1 MPLNLVLLKKMSI
14 KNGRKPRIRR
24 APEAAKEHILL
35 AAEKVLVEQGPLA
48 LKLAEV
54 AAAAEVANASV
65 LHHFGSIDGLHA
77 ALMQRMTEQLVA
89 NILAVALKDADR
101 EGKTA
106 AGVEAL
112 FDVFETRGAARLA
125 AWMELTGEAR
135 QLTNVRKA
143 VQVVVAQ
150 RASLGDL
157 NAKQAEDLVLFAVML
172 AMGAGLFGR
181 SLERL
186 VGREEGDMRAIAGA
200 ALRAFVDAHR
210 ND

>member
-135 QLTNVRKA
+135 QLTNVRKGGA
-143 VQVVVAQ
+143 
-150 RASLGDL
+150 ASL
-157 NAKQAEDLVLFAVML
+157 AW
-172 AMGAGLFGR
+172 
-181 SLERL
+181 
-186 VGREEGDMRAIAGA
+186 
-200 ALRAFVDAHR
+200 
-210 ND
+210 

>member
-1 MPLNLVLLKKMSI
+1 MSI
-14 KNGRKPRIRR
+14 RNDRKPRVRR

-48 LKLAEV
+48 LKLVEV

-89 NILAVALKDADR
+89 DILAVALKDADR

-135 QLTNVRKA
+135 QLTNVRAA
-143 VQVVVAQ
+143 VQAVVAQ

-157 NAKQAEDLVLFAVML
+157 NARQAEDLVMFSVVL

-186 VGREEGDMRAIAGA
+186 IGRDDGDVRTIAA
-200 ALRAFVDAHR
+200 TALRAFVDAHR
-210 ND
+210 NG

>member
-1 MPLNLVLLKKMSI
+1 MRLNLVLLKKMSI
-14 KNGRKPRIRR
+14 RNDRKPRIRR

-89 NILAVALKDADR
+89 GILEVALQQTDR

-135 QLTNVRKA
+135 QLTNVRAA
-143 VQVVVAQ
+143 VQAVVAQ

-157 NAKQAEDLVLFAVML
+157 NAKQAEDLVLFAVVL

-181 SLERL
+181 SLESL
-186 VGREEGDMRAIAGA
+186 IGRAEGDIRAIAGA
-200 ALRAFVDAHR
+200 ALRAFVDAHK
-210 ND
+210 DG

>member
-1 MPLNLVLLKKMSI
+1 M
-14 KNGRKPRIRR
+14 
-24 APEAAKEHILL
+24 
-35 AAEKVLVEQGPLA
+35 LVEQGPLA

-135 QLTNVRKA
+135 QLTNVR
-143 VQVVVAQ
+143 
-150 RASLGDL
+150 
-157 NAKQAEDLVLFAVML
+157 
-172 AMGAGLFGR
+172 
-181 SLERL
+181 
-186 VGREEGDMRAIAGA
+186 
-200 ALRAFVDAHR
+200 
-210 ND
+210 

>member
-1 MPLNLVLLKKMSI
+1 MSI